1 MENYQLEAQVLE
13 SIIKRLGIENIT
25 DDVYTQY
32 YNVPIFSADDE
43 KGIGLGLD
51 SIDAIEIIIAIKEDF
66 DVKIG
71 DEDME
76 ALQNVSSI
84 ADFIKNK
91 K

>member
-1 MENYQLEAQVLE
+1 MENNQLEAKVLG
-13 SIIKRLGIENIT
+13 SIIKRLGIENINVN
-25 DDVYTQY
+25 DYSEY
-32 YNVPIFSADDE
+32 YNVPIFSADNE
-43 KGIGLGLD
+43 EGIGLGLD

-66 DVKIG
+66 GVKIR